1 MYFLSILIFVLYM
14 IFFCKIMDDGRPYTW
29 PHFILEDE
37 MTTTIVHP
45 LVGGSSLSMVVSPPL
60 MQLPIVK

>member
-1 MYFLSILIFVLYM
+1 
-14 IFFCKIMDDGRPYTW
+14 MDDGRPYTW